1 MMGIALATRGYIAA
15 TYPDVSLYFNQL
27 PAYLDTFAL
36 GMAAAL
42 AHVRLSRVKHGA
54 AMRLVCSA
62 ATVAALWLLWRTARA
77 QAGCAT
83 TEAIRLGQ
91 MNRRLAMGLLGAMLL
106 VASANAGW
114 VVRHILSN
122 PVTRFVSSVSMQF
135 YIWHQTLAVWLLRA
149 RIIPSVSATPNYDGE
164 LLWQKRYTFVCFA
177 AALLLAA
184 AFALR
189 GACLNYVTDDY
200 RNFLSVW
207 VDFFRTHG
215 GLAALRA
222 PVGNYNVPYL
232 TVLALISGSSLPDL
246 HLIKLFSILFDV
258 VLAWS
263 VMQLVGLFRRGAA
276 WKLAAFFLVL
286 FWPTVVLNGALWGQ
300 CDSVYAAL
308 AVLSVYLV
316 LSGHPLLGVVSIGAS
331 FAFKL
336 QAVFVMPVF
345 LLFWLTRRV
354 KLRHALAFPAV
365 CVVMVLPA
373 VIAGR
378 GLWDA
383 LTIPFQQTGS
393 IGTGLNYNSPSVF
406 ALFRDVT
413 NPDAAA
419 RLGIG
424 AAALVIA
431 ALAVWFWLHRDD
443 CSDRALLLA
452 AAVLAAA
459 IPFFL
464 PHMHDRYFF
473 AADALTLALAAAWPQ
488 LALPALLC
496 EFASLLGYHAYL
508 RMRYLLPMADG
519 ALALIAAL
527 AILTVVLVTE
537 TRQSAAEERKMK
549 KST

>member
-1 MMGIALATRGYIAA
+1 MDIRICLLLAAEAGLALVLLWSAGVLRK
-15 TYPDVSLYFNQL
+15 P
-27 PAYLDTFAL
+27 
-36 GMAAAL
+36 
-42 AHVRLSRVKHGA
+42 AHVL
-54 AMRLVCSA
+54 
-62 ATVAALWLLWRTARA
+62 
-77 QAGCAT
+77 CA
-83 TEAIRLGQ
+83 
-91 MNRRLAMGLLGAMLL
+91 
-106 VASANAGW
+106 V
-114 VVRHILSN
+114 
-122 PVTRFVSSVSMQF
+122 
-135 YIWHQTLAVWLLRA
+135 
-149 RIIPSVSATPNYDGE
+149 
-164 LLWQKRYTFVCFA
+164 
-177 AALLLAA
+177 LLLAA
-184 AFALR
+184 AFVLR
-189 GACLNYVTDDY
+189 GLCLNYETSDY
-200 RNFLSVW
+200 TQFLTVW
-207 VDFFRTHG
+207 VNFFRTHG
-215 GLAALRA
+215 GLAALRES
-222 PVGNYNVPYL
+222 VGNYNVPYL
-232 TVLALISGSSLPDL
+232 TFLALISGSSLPDL
-246 HLIKLFSILFDV
+246 YLIKLFSIFFDV

-263 VMQLVGLFRRGAA
+263 VMQLVGLFRREAV

-286 FWPTVVLNGALWGQ
+286 FWPTVMLNSALWGQ

-316 LSGHPLLGVVSIGAS
+316 LAGHPVLGVVSIGAS

-354 KLRHALAFPAV
+354 KLRHALAFPAT

-393 IGTGLNYNSPSVF
+393 IGTWLNYNSSSVF
-406 ALFRDVT
+406 ALFTEVRD
-413 NPDAAA
+413 PEIAAK
-419 RLGIG
+419 LGIG
-424 AAALVIA
+424 AAALVIVL
-431 ALAVWFWLHRDD
+431 LAVWFWLHRDD
-443 CSDRALLLA
+443 CSDRALVLA
-452 AAVLAAA
+452 AALLAVA

-488 LALPALLC
+488 LVLPAVLC

-527 AILTVVLVTE
+527 VILTVVLALE
-537 TRQSAAEERKMK
+537 LRQRSPLNGKIK

>member
-1 MMGIALATRGYIAA
+1 
-15 TYPDVSLYFNQL
+15 
-27 PAYLDTFAL
+27 
-36 GMAAAL
+36 
-42 AHVRLSRVKHGA
+42 
-54 AMRLVCSA
+54 
-62 ATVAALWLLWRTARA
+62 
-77 QAGCAT
+77 
-83 TEAIRLGQ
+83 
-91 MNRRLAMGLLGAMLL
+91 
-106 VASANAGW
+106 
-114 VVRHILSN
+114 
-122 PVTRFVSSVSMQF
+122 
-135 YIWHQTLAVWLLRA
+135 
-149 RIIPSVSATPNYDGE
+149 
-164 LLWQKRYTFVCFA
+164 
-177 AALLLAA
+177 
-184 AFALR
+184 
-189 GACLNYVTDDY
+189 
-200 RNFLSVW
+200 
-207 VDFFRTHG
+207 
-215 GLAALRA
+215 
-222 PVGNYNVPYL
+222 
-232 TVLALISGSSLPDL
+232 
-246 HLIKLFSILFDV
+246 
-258 VLAWS
+258 
-263 VMQLVGLFRRGAA
+263 
-276 WKLAAFFLVL
+276 
-286 FWPTVVLNGALWGQ
+286 
-300 CDSVYAAL
+300 VYAAL

-406 ALFRDVT
+406 ALFRDVA

-473 AADALTLALAAAWPQ
+473 AADALTLALAATWPQ

-527 AILTVVLVTE
+527 AVLTAVLVTE
-537 TRQSAAEERKMK
+537 TRQTAPAERKTK